1 MFKKQGILYLFC
13 SVLFMKHS
21 VLVII
26 ILLSLFFVS
35 QVVGLLITQAYI
47 DVVASAKGGFL
58 VWKSLPAIG
67 VLSFERPVMSSVV
80 VPWYVLFGVFVGTF
94 LVFMLVRFRQ
104 MWLWKL
110 WFFLAMFLC
119 MYVSFFTFL
128 NETAAIVIAFTA
140 AFLKVFRPSL
150 IIHNLTE
157 MFVYGGLA
165 AIFVPLL
172 DLFSVVVLLIL
183 IALYD
188 AYAVWK
194 SQHMIALAKFQM
206 KAKVFAGLL
215 VPYELPKKVRK
226 GVHKKVRIALLGG
239 GDIAFP
245 LLFSGVIMTSFGFLP
260 ALIVSLTTSIA
271 LFLLLYLGQKDK
283 FYPAMPFLAAGC
295 FVGYGIVLL
304 I

>member
-1 MFKKQGILYLFC
+1 
-13 SVLFMKHS
+13 MKHS
-21 VLVII
+21 VVVIF

-35 QVVGLLITQAYI
+35 QVVGLLVVRSYI
-47 DVVASAKGGFL
+47 DFVSPDVV
-58 VWKSLPAIG
+58 VWKSLPALG
-67 VLSFERPVMSSVV
+67 SLSFERPVMSSVV

-104 MWLWKL
+104 MWLWKV

-128 NETAAIVIAFTA
+128 NSTAAAIISFFA

-150 IIHNLTE
+150 IAHNLTE

-165 AIFVPLL
+165 AIFVPVLDVWSVSILL
-172 DLFSVVVLLIL
+172 LLIS
-183 IALYD
+183 LYD

-194 SQHMIALAKFQM
+194 SRHMIALAKFQM

-215 VPYELPKKVRK
+215 IPYELPKKVKK
-226 GVHKKVRIALLGG
+226 GIPKKIRTALLGG

-245 LLFSGVIMTSFGFLP
+245 LLFSGVIMTSFGFWP

-271 LFLLLYLGQKDK
+271 LFFLLYLGQKDK

-295 FVGYGIVLL
+295 FVGYSIILL
-304 I
+304 ANI